1 MHLLVFVFH
10 FGCFLLFYD
19 LGAFEIPGADDL
31 FASTAVFGSN
41 DWQLKVIIFVYFCIL
56 GPVSDG
62 GSGQSFLI
70 SKLINKRI
78 NVLWNLIT
86 FGECRCFSYN

>member
-1 MHLLVFVFH
+1 VHLLVFVLH
-10 FGCFLLFYD
+10 FDCFLLFSE
-19 LGAFEIPGADDL
+19 LGAFEIPGGDNL

-41 DWQLKVIIFVYFCIL
+41 DWQLKVIIFVYFYIL

-78 NVLWNLIT
+78 NVLLNVIT
-86 FGECRCFSYN
+86 FGEWRCFSYN